1 MSGLAAGIGD
11 VGEGQVQQM
20 IDRMGHRGPDRSGVF
35 KLSGLALAQN
45 YLRADIGPDYRDAAV
60 PAVDTDGEALG
71 IAYDGEIGNRLALC
85 RTFGVDAGPLE
96 EERLLLKML
105 RAEGRQALGRLKDA
119 VFAFVIAGSGEFVAA
134 RDLLGIKTLFY
145 GKKNG
150 ALFFAS
156 ELKGI
161 LAVTDDVHEF
171 PAGHV
176 MDETGALIAFAAL
189 PDKAPERWETHEDRA
204 VGEVRRIIEDSF
216 QRRVDF
222 SFDTGSLLSG
232 GIDSSVVAML
242 GSRETKRR
250 FGQAARIKTFALGM
264 GKSEDIVA
272 ARKVAEAID
281 AEHHEMI
288 VDLEEA
294 LAVIPEV
301 VYHLESFDPSLV
313 RSAVSNYLISRYA
326 RQHGVEVL
334 LSGEGGDEVFCG
346 YLYLKEKPAE
356 ALFAGQVECLKL
368 LHNNAALRLDRMNR
382 CNGVRVVTPLISGE
396 LLDYALGL
404 APALK
409 QKPEAGGKTEKW
421 VFRKAFENDL
431 PGEVVWR
438 LKQEFSQGSGS
449 AALLPAH
456 FESVV
461 SDEELAA
468 AQRIHPI
475 VRSKEELAYF
485 RIFTENFGDG
495 PAVATVGQW
504 VSL

>member
-1 MSGLAAGIGD
+1 
-11 VGEGQVQQM
+11 
-20 IDRMGHRGPDRSGVF
+20 
-35 KLSGLALAQN
+35 
-45 YLRADIGPDYRDAAV
+45 
-60 PAVDTDGEALG
+60 
-71 IAYDGEIGNRLALC
+71 
-85 RTFGVDAGPLE
+85 
-96 EERLLLKML
+96 
-105 RAEGRQALGRLKDA
+105 
-119 VFAFVIAGSGEFVAA
+119 VFAFVIAGGGRVFAA

-145 GKKNG
+145 GRKNG
-150 ALFFAS
+150 ALYFAS

-161 LAVTDDVHEF
+161 LAVTDDVREF

-176 MDETGALIAFAAL
+176 MDETGSLVPFAAL
-189 PDKAPERWETHEDRA
+189 PGQPPEHWESHEDRA

-216 QRRVDF
+216 RRRVDF

-232 GIDSSVVAML
+232 GIDSSVIAML
-242 GSRETKRR
+242 GSRAMKER
-250 FGQAARIKTFALGM
+250 FGQSARIKTFALGM
-264 GKSEDIVA
+264 GKSKDIVA

-281 AEHHEMI
+281 SEHHERI

-301 VYHLESFDPSLV
+301 IYHLENFDPSLV

-326 RQHGVEVL
+326 RQHGVEIL

-346 YLYLKEKPAE
+346 YLYLKEKPAD

-368 LHNNAALRLDRMNR
+368 LHNNAALRLDRMNQ

-396 LLDYALGL
+396 LLGYALRL
-404 APALK
+404 APTLK

-456 FESVV
+456 FESVI
-461 SDEELAA
+461 SNDELAA
-468 AQRIHPI
+468 VRKTHPI

-485 RIFTENFGDG
+485 RIFTKHFGDG